1 MDVLWAR
8 FPALAFTGVE
18 TLMASGLVIFATPAN
33 DSNSHKFSSKIA
45 AHPRQSFG

>member
-18 TLMASGLVIFATPAN
+18 TQMANGLVIFASPAN
-33 DSNSHKFSSKIA
+33 DSDSHNFS
-45 AHPRQSFG
+45 